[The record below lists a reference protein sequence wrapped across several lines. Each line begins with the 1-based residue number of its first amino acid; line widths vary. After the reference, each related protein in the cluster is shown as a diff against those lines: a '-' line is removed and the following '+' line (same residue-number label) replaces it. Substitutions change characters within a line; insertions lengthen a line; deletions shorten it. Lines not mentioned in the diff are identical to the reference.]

1 MQKILNSG
9 EVAATGS
16 ENSISIVLEN
26 SNEYNIE
33 ISISGDSEYSL
44 GVLEEVIEIIKRGR

>member
-16 ENSISIVLEN
+16 ENSISSVLEN

>member
-33 ISISGDSEYSL
+33 ISISGDSEYSI